1 MSPYTGTFKEVSV
14 KKGILKMSQKERD
27 RLRILSR
34 VKAGEMIIKKASE
47 LLEIS
52 YRQCK
57 RIYKRYREEG
67 ERGLIHR
74 SRGRPSNRRKNPAI
88 REAVIK
94 RYRERY
100 EGFGPTLACEKLEKE
115 GYQLDHETLRLW
127 LLEEGLWEKRRKR
140 KKHRSWRER
149 KEHFGEMVQIDGS
162 HHDWFEGRREK
173 AVLIN
178 MVDDAT
184 GRTFSRFHE
193 GETTRAIMETIW
205 EYIDEYGIPL
215 SIYTD
220 RDSIYITDR
229 EPTISEELKGEKPL
243 TQLGRALH
251 KLGVRIIT
259 ARSPQAKGRVER
271 SHGVY
276 QDRLVKE
283 LRLAG
288 ISSIA
293 EADNLLKDSF
303 LGDLNKRFAREPKSD
318 VDLHRPVPEGVDL
331 RRIFCFEEER
341 GVDNDWTVR
350 WSNRI
355 LQIAKANKTLP
366 RARQRVTVQEW
377 LDGSIHL
384 VYCGKELRYRE
395 LDKKPPR
402 EKKKVTGVAER
413 RSYRPAPDHPWKRW
427 RHSRR
432 VIA

>member
-1 MSPYTGTFKEVSV
+1 MR
-14 KKGILKMSQKERD
+14 KGILRMSQKERD

-34 VKAGEMIIKKASE
+34 VKAGEMMLRKAAE
-47 LLEIS
+47 LLGIC

-67 ERGLIHR
+67 EKGLVHR
-74 SRGRPSNRRKNPAI
+74 SRGRSSNRRKDLAT

-94 RYRERY
+94 RYQERY
-100 EGFGPTLACEKLEKE
+100 EGFGPTLACEKLEEE
-115 GYQLDHETLRLW
+115 GYHLDHETLRLW

-184 GRTFSRFHE
+184 GRTLSRVHE
-193 GETTRAIMETIW
+193 GETTRATMETVW
-205 EYIDEYGIPL
+205 EYIDEHGIPL
-215 SIYTD
+215 SIYAD
-220 RDSIYITDR
+220 GDSIYITDR
-229 EPTISEELKGEKPL
+229 QPNISEELKGEKPL
-243 TQLGRALH
+243 TQLGRTLH
-251 KLGVRIIT
+251 KLGVKIIT
-259 ARSPQAKGRVER
+259 ARSAQAKGRVER

-288 ISSIA
+288 INSIT
-293 EADNLLKDSF
+293 EANNLLEGSF
-303 LGDLNKRFAREPKSD
+303 LEELNDRFAREPKSD
-318 VDLHRPVPEGVDL
+318 VDLHRPVPEGLDL
-331 RRIFCFEEER
+331 RSVFCFEEGR
-341 GVDNDWTVR
+341 VVDNDWTVR
-350 WSNRI
+350 WRNRI
-355 LQIAKANKTLP
+355 FQITKANKILP

-384 VYCGKELRYRE
+384 VYRGKELRYRE
-395 LDKKPPR
+395 LDKKPLR
-402 EKKKVTGVAER
+402 EKKKITAAAER
-413 RSYRPAPDHPWKRW
+413 KPYRPAADHPWRRW
-427 RHSRR
+427 RYSRR
-432 VIA
+432 VVA